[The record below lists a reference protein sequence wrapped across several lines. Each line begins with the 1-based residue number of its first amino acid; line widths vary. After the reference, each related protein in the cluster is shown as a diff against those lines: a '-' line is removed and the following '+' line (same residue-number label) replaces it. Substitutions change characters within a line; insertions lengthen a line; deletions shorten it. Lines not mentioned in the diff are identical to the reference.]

1 MALKPSSGSA
11 RALKMKLQGIEP
23 SHTTLEMNATW
34 ITRRLAM
41 PAPVRAAWRRR
52 QLITRNPSP
61 RPLRCRVIPDRER
74 AHRRRLNLTING
86 GSVMFNSARK
96 SLTFAA
102 AIVSLAALAG
112 TASAETSWQ
121 KAHPRR
127 TQVNHRLSNQ
137 NRRIHN
143 DVKDGTMSKAQ
154 AAQAHHEDHQ
164 VRQEERDMA
173 SQNGGHITK
182 AEQGVLNR
190 QENGISNQIP
200 PK

>member
-1 MALKPSSGSA
+1 ML
-11 RALKMKLQGIEP
+11 
-23 SHTTLEMNATW
+23 
-34 ITRRLAM
+34 
-41 PAPVRAAWRRR
+41 
-52 QLITRNPSP
+52 
-61 RPLRCRVIPDRER
+61 
-74 AHRRRLNLTING
+74 
-86 GSVMFNSARK
+86 NSARK

-112 TASAETSWQ
+112 TASAETAWQ
-121 KAHPRR
+121 KSHPRR
-127 TQVNHRLSNQ
+127 TQVNHRLANQ

-143 DVKDGTMSKAQ
+143 DVKNGTMTKAQ

-182 AEQGVLNR
+182 AEQGVLNH
-190 QENGISNQIP
+190 QENGISSQIP

>member
-1 MALKPSSGSA
+1 ML
-11 RALKMKLQGIEP
+11 
-23 SHTTLEMNATW
+23 
-34 ITRRLAM
+34 
-41 PAPVRAAWRRR
+41 
-52 QLITRNPSP
+52 
-61 RPLRCRVIPDRER
+61 
-74 AHRRRLNLTING
+74 
-86 GSVMFNSARK
+86 NSARK

-112 TASAETSWQ
+112 SASAETAWQ
-121 KAHPRR
+121 KSHPRR
-127 TQVNHRLSNQ
+127 TQVNHRLANQ

-143 DVKDGTMSKAQ
+143 DVKNGTMTKAQ

-182 AEQGVLNR
+182 TEQGVLNH
-190 QENGISNQIP
+190 QENGISSQIP